1 MERFRKDERQHPL
14 PHVRTNP
21 TSPSPILDHPNNVP
35 GDLLELFGCS
45 HGPSREP
52 LERSHQ
58 RYQGLAVFSSVGE
71 RVREDT
77 RLRAGAIKS
86 IVSQTILP
94 TISLSATS
102 RSSHIVRKTRTAA
115 DSSPSR
121 TKACIRLP
129 IARHLN

>member
-35 GDLLELFGCS
+35 GDLLELFGYS

-58 RYQGLAVFSSVGE
+58 RYQGLTVFSSVGE

-77 RLRAGAIKS
+77 RLRVGGDQVDRVPDDLADHLAICD
-86 IVSQTILP
+86 IQVI
-94 TISLSATS
+94 AH
-102 RSSHIVRKTRTAA
+102 RSENPNRRRFVTFE
-115 DSSPSR
+115 D
-121 TKACIRLP
+121 
-129 IARHLN
+129 